1 MKATKVFITGSTGY
15 IGHELALRLANMGYT
30 VKALVRDIHSS
41 KIPQHDHIEPCQGDI
56 CKPNTLKEVMSDC
69 DCVFHLAAFTD
80 IKSHDISKFYK
91 INVEGTENLIKEAS
105 ACGVKKFILS
115 SSLSVFGPALY
126 KVPITEKQPR
136 LHSIDND
143 YELTKIMAE
152 EVIMKYANTD
162 MSCSILN
169 ISRVYGPGMKTYSNG
184 VNKIIKKIM
193 KDRILITPSRLES
206 EANYVFIDDVIKA
219 QIGAMHHAKNGEK
232 YIIGGEN
239 ADYKKLFNVIRGIS
253 KSKVRI
259 FQINYSLLRS
269 IIGFYSGLSKLI
281 GLNTLV
287 TPGVLDSLFTNRSA
301 SSAKAVKIL
310 KYDITQLKTGIE
322 RTVEHLKLES

>member
-1 MKATKVFITGSTGY
+1 MKATKVLITGSTGY
-15 IGHELALRLANMGYT
+15 IGHELALELADMGYS
-30 VKALVRDIHSS
+30 VNALVRDINST
-41 KIPQHDHIEPCQGDI
+41 KIPVHKNINPYQGDI
-56 CKPNTLKEVMSDC
+56 CDPSSIRKAIFDC
-69 DCVFHLAAFTD
+69 GCVFHLAAFTD
-80 IKSHDISKFYK
+80 IKSRNISKFHQ
-91 INVEGTENLIKEAS
+91 INVEGTENLLKEAKTS
-105 ACGVKKFILS
+105 GVKKFILS

-126 KVPITEKQPR
+126 HVPITETQPR

-152 EVIMKYANTD
+152 ELTMKYANSG

-193 KDRILITPSRLES
+193 NDRILITPSKLES

-219 QIGAMHHAKNGEK
+219 EIAAMHHSENGEK
-232 YIIGGEN
+232 YIVGGEN
-239 ADYKKLFNVIRGIS
+239 ADYKKLFSTIKHVSNSRI
-253 KSKVRI
+253 RI
-259 FQINYSLLRS
+259 FQINYNLLRS
-269 IIGFYSGLSKLI
+269 LIGVYSGFSQLI
-281 GLNTLV
+281 GLKTLV

-301 SSAKAVKIL
+301 STKKAEEVL
-310 KYDITQLKTGIE
+310 KYNVTPLKTGIE